1 MAQRS
6 KDSVASHVQSEVQ
19 ILADSQGLPFQ
30 HLLSEQ
36 KILAVLQRTKVEFR
50 DRIYTPMITLWA
62 FLSQVTASK
71 DASCEYA
78 VSRVLAERVAR
89 RLPACSTDTNSYCRA
104 RHRLP
109 EQVFSDL
116 TRELGQELHREAP
129 LEWLWKGRRV
139 AIVDGS
145 TVTTADTPENQQAYP
160 QSSTQ
165 KAGLGFPLV
174 RFVVLLSLSV
184 GTVLQCAIGPCRGKN
199 TGELRLFRQAW
210 DAFEAG
216 DVVLGDRFYDAY
228 RDIALLRARGID
240 CVFGAKQSRKLD
252 FRRGR
257 QLGREDHVVVW
268 RKPHYDATRYESREE
283 WESLP
288 AELETR
294 EVRVVVR
301 RQGYRERP
309 ITIVTTLID
318 ADVYSSQDLT
328 DLFKQRWHCELDL
341 RSIKQSLGMDHMR
354 CKTPAMVCKE
364 LWAHLLAY
372 NLIRIRMA
380 QAGAL
385 HGHLPRTLSF
395 TAAKTHIHNFAVCS
409 LHLSRGEWQRMEFEL
424 LRAIAACRVGGR
436 PDRKEPREIK
446 KRKQKYKYMTKPR
459 DQTRQG
465 LTA

>member
-6 KDSVASHVQSEVQ
+6 KDSVASHVQSQVQ
-19 ILADSQGLPFQ
+19 SLADSPGLPFQ
-30 HLLSEQ
+30 QLLDEQ
-36 KILAVLQRTKVEFR
+36 KIFAALQRAKVEFR
-50 DRIYTPMITLWA
+50 ERIYSPMITLWA

-78 VSRVLAERVAR
+78 VSRVLSERVAR
-89 RLPACSTDTNSYCRA
+89 GLPACSTDTNSYCRA
-104 RHRLP
+104 RNRLP

-116 TRELGQELHREAP
+116 TRELGQELHRDAP
-129 LEWLWKGRRV
+129 REWLWKGRRV
-139 AIVDGS
+139 TIVDGS
-145 TVTTADTPENQQAYP
+145 TVSTADTSENQQAYP

-184 GTVLQCAIGPCRGKN
+184 GTVLQCAIGPCHGKN

-210 DAFEAG
+210 DALKAG
-216 DVVLGDRFYDAY
+216 DLVLGDRFYDAY
-228 RDIALLRARGID
+228 RDIALLQARGID

-257 QLGREDHVVVW
+257 KFGREDHVVFW
-268 RKPHYDATRYESREE
+268 KKPHYDATRYENRAE

-288 AELETR
+288 AELEMR
-294 EVRVVVR
+294 EVRLMVCR
-301 RQGYRERP
+301 KGYRARQ

-318 ADVYSSQDLT
+318 GDTHSSQDLT

-341 RSIKQSLGMDHMR
+341 RSIKRSLGMHHLC
-354 CKTPAMVCKE
+354 CKTPEMVRKE

-372 NLIRIRMA
+372 NLIRVRMA

-385 HGHLPRTLSF
+385 HGLLPRTLSF
-395 TAAKTHIHNFAVCS
+395 TAAKTHIHNFAASS
-409 LHLSRGEWQRMEFEL
+409 LHLLSADWQRMEFEL
-424 LRAIAACRVGGR
+424 LRAIASCRVGQR

-459 DQTRQG
+459 NQARQG
-465 LTA
+465 LAA